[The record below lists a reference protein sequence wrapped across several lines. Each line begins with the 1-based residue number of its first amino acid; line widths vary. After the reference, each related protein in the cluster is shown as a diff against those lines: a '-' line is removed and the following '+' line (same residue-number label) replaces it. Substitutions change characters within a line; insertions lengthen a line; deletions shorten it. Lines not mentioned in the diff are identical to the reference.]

1 MTSPFPSAQ
10 GHQLRIWTSNVNA
23 CFVGTTDNPSLS
35 FVPYPNKMCYRFSF
49 LAECTVAGTMYPD
62 MLEKSLITIF
72 EEEGPNVILQHNS
85 LRLLKTESFQKM
97 YVHRQLGHFDTFFP
111 TLPPL
116 QLQKMSFACVH
127 CPPLSEHSGWYS
139 LLLPQ
144 LHLHLPFLQ
153 MGRLNLNSDVHARLL
168 TKPSMNISKL
178 SSIGQRNLVI

>member
-1 MTSPFPSAQ
+1 MIQFYCSRLTDHKYDTYQYKGWISCAGIKPLKVGERLYFSVTSPFPSAQ

-97 YVHRQLGHFDTFFP
+97 YVHRQLGHLDTFFP

-127 CPPLSEHSGWYS
+127 CPPLSEHSG
-139 LLLPQ
+139 
-144 LHLHLPFLQ
+144 
-153 MGRLNLNSDVHARLL
+153 
-168 TKPSMNISKL
+168 
-178 SSIGQRNLVI
+178 